1 MFSNW
6 ALAQLAIRSPKS
18 WTFKAGPR
26 LARISRQPFKDS
38 SVDLKIDD
46 RHAELCSVMKQTS
59 KTMDALAG
67 GTRCIEAAVTKCFVT
82 LLVRHIQSWGSRAG
96 PCDCNTY
103 IHASVWPCIDPE
115 HYPTCPNMWCT
126 TSSRDGAN
134 KKRVNIPQLFA
145 PAKDFFLDLFFYPR
159 APE

>member
-82 LLVRHIQSWGSRAG
+82 LLVRHIQSWGSCAG

-103 IHASVWPCIDPE
+103 IHASVWPCIASSLLVGAERQCNAAGALPYLSE
-115 HYPTCPNMWCT
+115 YVVHYIV
-126 TSSRDGAN
+126 
-134 KKRVNIPQLFA
+134 KRWR
-145 PAKDFFLDLFFYPR
+145 K
-159 APE
+159 